1 MLGGSRGV
9 TLGLAYA
16 QRHPE
21 RVSEMV
27 LVAVAMTRPQDI
39 HWLCHKA
46 GRYFPEQWARYREGG
61 GEADDFRS
69 GYDRLLNA
77 HRDPAVRVRAAQ
89 DWRDWEDAVVSL
101 EDGWA
106 PNLRPTS
113 HCRWAQDR
121 HVRGRWPRPLDG
133 TS

>member
-61 GEADDFRS
+61 GEAGDFRS